1 MMSLIDGTIGKAF
14 GPVMM
19 QDTHLG
25 EFVLSPQAAAAE
37 VGRAYGFALE
47 PSQAGLSLAALLRS
61 ELGTRVTVGERLALG
76 PVELV
81 VRAVDEHGAVQ
92 AVGLAL
98 EPEGAWQ
105 L

>member
-1 MMSLIDGTIGKAF
+1 MMEEA
-14 GPVMM
+14 
-19 QDTHLG
+19 HLG
-25 EFVLSPQAAAAE
+25 EFILSPQAAAAE

-47 PSQAGLSLAALLRS
+47 PSQACLTLAALLSS
-61 ELGTRVTVGERLALG
+61 ELGARVTVGERLALG

-81 VRAVDEHGAVQ
+81 VRAVDEHGTVQ

>member
-1 MMSLIDGTIGKAF
+1 MMEE
-14 GPVMM
+14 V
-19 QDTHLG
+19 HLG
-25 EFVLSPQAAAAE
+25 EFALSPQAAAAE

-47 PSQAGLSLAALLRS
+47 ASKAGLSLAALLRR
-61 ELGTRVTVGERLALG
+61 ELGARVTVGERLALG

-92 AVGLAL
+92 AIGLAL